1 MKHLKLTLKMVFK
14 TCELICMMIG
24 AIVGVGFITGAEIY
38 ESFVKFDY
46 GLIFGLIVLFLMIGA
61 ILGGFG
67 IYNYLIEW
75 AGAGASL
82 PITGFG
88 NSLARGAMEGV
99 KSDGLFGAIGGG
111 LMATSAG
118 VAVSIGLSYMMSFF
132 VSSKSKKN

>member
-1 MKHLKLTLKMVFK
+1 MLAGLLMYAKVFLVGGGI
-14 TCELICMMIG
+14 CMLAELIQIKTK
-24 AIVGVGFITGAEIY
+24 ITPARI
-38 ESFVKFDY
+38 
-46 GLIFGLIVLFLMIGA
+46 LVLFLMIGA

-75 AGAGASL
+75 AGAGATL

-88 NSLARGAMEGV
+88 NALARGAIDGAI
-99 KSDGLFGAIGGG
+99 SNGLFGAIGGG